1 MRNVWL
7 VLLCCIFQSQAQNK
21 LEIDIENIT
30 ISQGTLVV
38 SIFNS
43 AKSFDQNEV
52 QEGFFQKI
60 VVGSSQLQVV
70 FENLPTGRYAIK
82 AYHDANDN
90 QKLDKTWM
98 GIPKESY
105 GFSNNIMGIMG
116 PPSFEQS
123 AFEVDS
129 NTQHTLILR

>member
-7 VLLCCIFQSQAQNK
+7 VLLSCIFQSQAQNK

-30 ISQGTLVV
+30 VSQGTLVI

-60 VVGSSQLQVV
+60 VVGSTQLEVV

-82 AYHDANDN
+82 VYHDANDN

-129 NTQHTLILR
+129 NTQHTLIMR